1 MAGHESPRTTKL
13 YDRMK
18 ERLMQ
23 DEVERI
29 CEVDPIGWTGI
40 GAT

>member
-1 MAGHESPRTTKL
+1 MNARVADAVLAAQIHSNMKAKL

-23 DEVERI
+23 DEAR
-29 CEVDPIGWTGI
+29 
-40 GAT
+40 